1 MRRNRSSRGVVEPV
15 KFFDRRSVLLLI
27 TAAAAGLVLQGCTFG
42 PAEQSTIIP
51 GSLVRVEVGQSLFS
65 LNDRTSYGDSPA
77 NTQILQ
83 ATSSSFFR
91 YGADSLLE
99 PDQSFGTATVLSND
113 PLTVRYTL
121 SADAKWSDGVPVDAA
136 DLLLAWAANSGAL
149 NTKDFDDSD
158 YVDPE
163 TGQYSKPFPDSIVYF
178 DGATSE
184 GLQFV
189 TRTPEISDD
198 FKSLTLVWDQYFV
211 DWPLTLEV
219 GLPAHV
225 VSRLAFGSAPG
236 DQDSPSQDEKS
247 KSDDEAVA
255 AKEKLVAAIQ
265 DRQQAELSAIANVWN
280 YAFNLGQEP
289 IDPSILISNGPYVIS
304 SFEANEAVELRA
316 NSSYTGSRKPRFE
329 TVRIQFEPDPLL
341 QVQALQSG
349 QADVIT
355 PRLDAE
361 VASLLKSGTGFG
373 VIESDTGSYEHLDL
387 RITGSRSGSM
397 SDPTIR
403 RAFLLTIPRAEIQQE
418 LVVTTLN
425 KLELRSSMVFFP
437 GQPGYSDA
445 LEANG
450 SRDFLTP
457 DIEQAKALLASI
469 GQPNPT
475 VCILYDPANPRRK
488 EEFRLIAAGAALAGF
503 SVADCSST
511 DWFSLVDAPGSS
523 DASIFSWQV
532 RNTSFAGLQS
542 IYVTGGISN
551 FNGYSDPDV
560 DGLLAKLSVT
570 DDEKSKL
577 ELEVQLDKK
586 LFGDAYGLPLYQFR
600 QVVGFS
606 QEVTGIQ
613 PALLAAGI
621 LWNLEEWAPRQET
634 ASPGPVK

>member
-1 MRRNRSSRGVVEPV
+1 M
-15 KFFDRRSVLLLI
+15 L
-27 TAAAAGLVLQGCTFG
+27 LQGCTFG
-42 PAEQSTIIP
+42 PSEHSTIIP

-91 YGADSLLE
+91 YGADSKLI

-136 DLLLAWAANSGAL
+136 DLLLAWAANSGVL
-149 NTKDFDDSD
+149 NTKDFDDSE

-189 TRTPEISDD
+189 TRTPEISED

-225 VSRLAFGSAPG
+225 VSRLAFGPEPAG
-236 DQDSPSQDEKS
+236 QDATSNEGESNSND
-247 KSDDEAVA
+247 AATA
-255 AKEKLVAAIQ
+255 AKKELVAAIQ
-265 DRQQAELSAIANVWN
+265 DRQQAGLSAIANVWN
-280 YAFNLGQEP
+280 SGFNLGQEP
-289 IDPSILISNGPYVIS
+289 IDPSILISNGPYSIS
-304 SFEANEAVELRA
+304 SFQANEAVELKA

-349 QADVIT
+349 QAEVIT

-361 VASLLKSGTGFG
+361 VASLLESRSDYG
-373 VIESDTGSYEHLDL
+373 VIESDTGSFEHLDL

-397 SDPTIR
+397 GDSTIR
-403 RAFLLTIPRAEIQQE
+403 KAFLLTIPRAEIQKE
-418 LVVTTLN
+418 LVVSTLS
-425 KLELRSSMVFFP
+425 KLELRSSIVFFP
-437 GQPGYSDA
+437 GQPGYQDA
-445 LEANG
+445 VEANG
-450 SRDFLTP
+450 AEEFLSP

-469 GQPNPT
+469 GQLNPT

-488 EEFRLIAAGAALAGF
+488 EEFRLIAAAAAQAGF
-503 SVADCSST
+503 SVTDCST
-511 DWFSLVDAPGSS
+511 PDWFSLVDAPGSS

-551 FNGYSDPDV
+551 FNGYSDPEV
-560 DGLLAKLSVT
+560 DSLLAKLSVA
-570 DDEKSKL
+570 DEEAARL
-577 ELEVQLDKK
+577 ELEIELDQK
-586 LFGDAYGLPLYQFR
+586 LYSDAYGLPLYQFR
-600 QVVGFS
+600 QVVGYD
-606 QEVTGIQ
+606 EKVTGIR
-613 PALLAAGI
+613 PTPLAAGI

-634 ASPGPVK
+634 ASPSPVK

>member
-1 MRRNRSSRGVVEPV
+1 MKLLG
-15 KFFDRRSVLLLI
+15 RRSVLLLI
-27 TAAAAGLVLQGCTFG
+27 TAAVAGLVLQGCTFG

-83 ATSSSFFR
+83 ATSSSFFH
-91 YGADSLLE
+91 YGADSQLE

-189 TRTPEISDD
+189 TRIPEISDD

-236 DQDSPSQDEKS
+236 DQDSSSKDGKS
-247 KSDDEAVA
+247 KSDDEVVA

-265 DRQQAELSAIANVWN
+265 NRQQAGLSAIANVWN
-280 YAFNLGQEP
+280 SAFNLGQEP

-316 NSSYTGSRKPRFE
+316 NASYTGSRKPRFE

-349 QADVIT
+349 QVDVIT

-387 RITGSRSGSM
+387 RFTGSRSGSM

-418 LVVTTLN
+418 LVATTLD

-450 SRDFLTP
+450 SRAFLTP
-457 DIEQAKALLASI
+457 DIEQARALLASV

-503 SVADCSST
+503 SVTDCSTT

-551 FNGYSDPDV
+551 FNGYSDPGV

-577 ELEVQLDKK
+577 ELEVQLDQK
-586 LFGDAYGLPLYQFR
+586 LFSDAYGLPLYQFR
-600 QVVGFS
+600 QVVSFS
-606 QEVTGIQ
+606 EEVTGIQ
-613 PALLAAGI
+613 PTPLAAGI
-621 LWNLEEWAPRQET
+621 FWNLEEWAPRQET
-634 ASPGPVK
+634 ASPSPVK